1 MKTSKT
7 TIFFL
12 VLIIIT
18 FSCSKKDDEVTTT
31 PKVYPE
37 ENFWQGFIIN
47 AGFTSPTPNNSAL
60 KEFGYKF
67 IPRVKGKINSV
78 VVKLPVSGS
87 VGVRI
92 WDLTTGA
99 RIGEEIFTV
108 PTANIDFTKT
118 ITPLSI
124 NKDKEYVITVY
135 SENYYKYQRTSTVY
149 PINFGNIT
157 ISNFDFANGTATSL
171 SDFVGSF
178 GSVFIGNE
186 INGNVSFNFQQT
198 E

>member
-1 MKTSKT
+1 MKTLKT
-7 TIFFL
+7 TI
-12 VLIIIT
+12 LILTLIT
-18 FSCSKKDDEVTTT
+18 LTFACSKKDDEVTPA

-47 AGFTSPTPNNSAL
+47 AGFTSPTSITSTL

-99 RIGEEIFTV
+99 RIGQETFTV
-108 PTANIDFTKT
+108 PTANVDFTKT

-124 NKDKEYVITVY
+124 NKDKEYAISVY

-149 PINFGNIT
+149 PINSGNIT

-171 SDFVGSF
+171 SNFVTSF

-186 INGNVSFNFQQT
+186 INGNISFNFQQT